1 VILFTRPSSCIT
13 TSMIINKETF
23 GKFLLN
29 ARTQSGLSQLA
40 LARELGY
47 TSPQYVSNWER
58 GVCGPPLDKLNDL
71 SRLLR
76 IDSKVV
82 MKMILDDTEA
92 YLRKE
97 LRLDAVSF
105 S

>member
-1 VILFTRPSSCIT
+1 
-13 TSMIINKETF
+13 MIINKETF

-76 IDSKVV
+76 IDSKIL

-97 LRLDAVSF
+97 LRLGKSKAKR
-105 S
+105 